1 MKIQS
6 LQKSEQV
13 VPGVEEEEEVERDIA
28 SVLLYTGYKPDT
40 SEWTSAMLN
49 WKRRRS
55 SNPRA
60 FKKFMDLD

>member
-6 LQKSEQV
+6 LQKTDEI
-13 VPGVEEEEEVERDIA
+13 VPGVEEEEEVERGIA
-28 SVLLYTGYKPDT
+28 AVLLHTGYKPDT

-49 WKRRRS
+49 WKRCRKSDPRR
-55 SNPRA
+55 